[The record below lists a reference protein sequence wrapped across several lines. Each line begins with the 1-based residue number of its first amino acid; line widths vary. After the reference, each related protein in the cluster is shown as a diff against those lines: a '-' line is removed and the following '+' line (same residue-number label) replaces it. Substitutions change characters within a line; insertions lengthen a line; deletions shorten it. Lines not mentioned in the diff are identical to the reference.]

1 MRQTFKYTLSAITG
15 TFTNDETVTSG
26 SNTASVV
33 EFTTPNLFVT
43 KPVDAAFAN
52 GATVTG
58 GTSGATAT
66 ISVISTPSLE
76 AYTGDLLYVE
86 NRVPISRASDQ
97 IEDVKLI
104 IQF

>member
-1 MRQTFKYTLSAITG
+1 LGGITG
-15 TFTNDETVTSG
+15 TFTRDETVTSG

-33 EFTTPNLFVT
+33 EWTTPYIYVT
-43 KPVDAAFAN
+43 RPINFGFAN
-52 GATVTG
+52 AATITG

-66 ISVISTPSLE
+66 IIANSTPSLE